1 MAAHDHS
8 ADDAHGGA
16 GHGSYKSYLTGFIL
30 ALILTAIPFALV
42 MTGALPVSIT
52 VPVILILAVVQIVVH
67 LVYFLHLN
75 TSSSQL
81 WNVSALIFAA
91 IIVLITIVG
100 SIWIMNHLDAHAMRP
115 TLRQLVE

>member
-8 ADDAHGGA
+8 VDDAHGGA
-16 GHGSYKSYLTGFIL
+16 AHGTYKSYLTGFVL

-42 MTGALPVSIT
+42 MTGALPASVT

-67 LVYFLHLN
+67 LVYFLHLS
-75 TSSSQL
+75 TASSQL

-91 IIVLITIVG
+91 IIVAITVIG
-100 SIWIMNHLDAHAMRP
+100 SIWIMSHLDAHAMRP
-115 TLRQLVE
+115 TLRQLAE